1 MTARH
6 VPCERCDMDTREW
19 CPSWDHLRV
28 SPLITLRLADGLRS
42 VGTGP
47 GRIVP
52 RWVLELLADEF
63 FADSPM
69 FDRQQFLQRCGC
81 VD

>member
-1 MTARH
+1 
-6 VPCERCDMDTREW
+6 MDTREW

-28 SPLITLRLADGLRS
+28 SPLVTLRLARTLR
-42 VGTGP
+42 

-63 FADSPM
+63 VADSST